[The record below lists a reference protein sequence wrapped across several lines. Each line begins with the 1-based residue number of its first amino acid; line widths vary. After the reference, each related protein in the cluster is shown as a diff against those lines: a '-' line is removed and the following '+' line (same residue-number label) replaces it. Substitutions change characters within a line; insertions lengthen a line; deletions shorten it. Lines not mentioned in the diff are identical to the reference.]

1 MPASWL
7 LDRMAQW
14 RDQPAIAWRDRVES
28 YGDLLDRVAGWQERL
43 EREGAKPGQVVAL
56 DGDYSP
62 SACALMLALIQRRA
76 VVVPLTETARHHR
89 SEWFDI
95 AEVQAEITIDEND
108 EPRIVRRQGSPR
120 HELTRG
126 LLDQGRPGLIL
137 FTSGSTGKS
146 KAAIHDFSALLEK
159 FKVQRHSFRTISFLL
174 LDHIGG
180 INTMFYALSNGG
192 TVVAVE
198 NRRPEDVC
206 RAIEQHRVQ
215 LLPTSPTFLNLLLIS
230 EAYRRF
236 DISSLTTVT
245 YGTEP
250 MPSSTLSRLHEI
262 LPDVRLQQTYGL
274 TEMGILRSKSKSSD
288 SLWVKLGGEGVETKV
303 VDGVLW
309 IRSKSAMLGYLNH
322 ASPFDADG
330 WLNTQDMVEVDGEH
344 FRIMGRRSEIINV
357 GGQKVFPAEV
367 ESVLLQ
373 MEGVTDATV
382 YGEQNT
388 ITGQIVAARLNVEP
402 ATTES
407 QLKREVRRFCK
418 GKLEP
423 YKIPVKVKLVD
434 DRQFSDRFKKLR

>member
-146 KAAIHDFSALLEK
+146 KAAIHDFSALLEN

-174 LDHIGG
+174 LDYIGG

-215 LLPTSPTFLNLLLIS
+215 LLPTSPTFLNFLLIS

>member
-174 LDHIGG
+174 LDHISG

-198 NRRPEDVC
+198 NRQPEDVC

>member
-28 YGDLLDRVAGWQERL
+28 YGELLDRVAAWQERL
-43 EREGAKPGQVVAL
+43 ECEGAKPGQVVAL

-89 SEWFDI
+89 TEWFDI
-95 AEVQAEITIDEND
+95 AEVQAEITIDEHD
-108 EPRIVRRQGSPR
+108 EPRIARRRGSPR

-250 MPSSTLSRLHEI
+250 MPSSTLNRLHEI
-262 LPDVRLQQTYGL
+262 LPDVRLLQTYGL
-274 TEMGILRSKSKSSD
+274 TEVGILRSKSKSSD

-407 QLKREVRRFCK
+407 QIKREVRRFCK